1 MGCTSAMTYLW
12 AALALV
18 ALGVV
23 GWRIHSM
30 SPRAAGIARALVLV
44 PIVLALFVPEG
55 PAQGVVAAG
64 LVGFI
69 LGNAVPELQERR
81 KKAAAAAAAAAQRG
95 SKGGRSGAR
104 EGGRPG
110 GGSKVGGSKSG
121 AKRKGGPPSKG
132 TSRPKR

>member
-81 KKAAAAAAAAAQRG
+81 KKAAAAAAAAQRG

-110 GGSKVGGSKSG
+110 NGPKSG